1 MVTGLVQFFAMLIPW
16 NNCADAVVAFANSI
30 TPNTSA
36 KLKSKRADLDFRRK
50 GAVATLAV

>member
-1 MVTGLVQFFAMLIPW
+1 
-16 NNCADAVVAFANSI
+16 VAFPEVAFTEVAFTNNI

-36 KLKSKRADLDFRRK
+36 KLRSKRAVLDFRRK